1 MSEITTYPL
10 NGIDYDA
17 ADAAAYAAPRQSG
30 VYSAEEDFAVTA
42 AGDMTVTVSA
52 GLGWVRPERFAGYS
66 ICKRDPDTVT
76 LPLADGTRP
85 RIDRIVLRYDAAKR
99 STTLQVLTG
108 AAASSPT
115 PPEITRTSLV
125 YDLCLAQVRRPAG
138 SVTVQPGDI
147 TDTRLDESL
156 CGVMRDGVTG
166 IPTAQLLQQA
176 QARIGALEEQATSA
190 AQAADRSRSAAASSQ
205 TAAAGSASAAAKS
218 ASSDQQASLDAA
230 NSASG
235 MTTSVEAAAKS
246 ADAAAKSQTAA
257 ATSAQAAQT
266 SAGAAGA
273 SAEKAAEEAR
283 KAANYVAADKTL
295 SIPGAPADAAAT
307 GAALDKK
314 ASKDT
319 VLDPDGNAIFYSKA
333 EVEAKIKEILAAQRE
348 EDYAKVRYWVSDD
361 PTSPA
366 SFIGGTWERI
376 ENRFIMGA
384 SDTHSAGTTV
394 EAGLPSPWGQIN
406 AVLFAG
412 MSNPDNGGFFKLAYT
427 GTKWKS
433 VAQGTYGD
441 IWQSNITIRNN
452 GLFGKSDTVQPPAYC
467 MYIWRRVA

>member
-115 PPEITRTSLV
+115 PPEINRTSLV

-176 QARIGALEEQATSA
+176 QARINALEEQATSA

-218 ASSDQQASLDAA
+218 ASSAQQAAQDAA

-235 MTTSVEAAAKS
+235 MTASVEAAAKS

-257 ATSAQAAQT
+257 AASAQAAQT
-266 SAGAAGA
+266 SAGEAGA

-412 MSNPDNGGFFKLAYT
+412 IANPDNGGFFKLAYT

>member
-30 VYSAEEDFAVTA
+30 IYSAEEDFAVTA

-166 IPTAQLLQQA
+166 IPTDQLLA
-176 QARIGALEEQATSA
+176 AAKARINALEEQATSA
-190 AQAADRSRSAAASSQ
+190 AQAADRSQSAAAKSQ
-205 TAAAGSASAAAKS
+205 TAAAGSASDAANS
-218 ASSDQQASLDAA
+218 AASAQQAARDAA

-246 ADAAAKSQTAA
+246 ADAAARSQTAA

-295 SIPGAPADAAAT
+295 SISDAPADAKAV
-307 GAALDKK
+307 GDALAGK
-314 ASKDT
+314 ANSSHTHDSVKDI
-319 VLDPDGNAIFYSKA
+319 GNNSSNTTFAYSKSG
-333 EVEAKIKEILAAQRE
+333 LAYGNYSWLAGWNGYELRAVDKTQFAASSHTHN
-348 EDYAKVRYWVSDD
+348 YAGSG
-361 PTSPA
+361 SA
-366 SFIGGTWERI
+366 GGTA
-376 ENRFIMGA
+376 N
-384 SDTHSAGTTV
+384 SV
-394 EAGLPSPWGQIN
+394 
-406 AVLFAG
+406 
-412 MSNPDNGGFFKLAYT
+412 NGFKI
-427 GTKWKS
+427 
-433 VAQGTYGD
+433 VAQTSDPGAGSSLAT
-441 IWQSNITIRNN
+441 NTI
-452 GLFGKSDTVQPPAYC
+452 LLVYK
-467 MYIWRRVA
+467 

>member
-166 IPTAQLLQQA
+166 IPTDQLLA
-176 QARIGALEEQATSA
+176 AAKARIKALEEQATSA

-205 TAAAGSASAAAKS
+205 TAAAGSASDAAKS
-218 ASSDQQASLDAA
+218 ASSAQQAAQDAA

-235 MTTSVEAAAKS
+235 MTASVEAAAKS

-257 ATSAQAAQT
+257 SASALAAQT
-266 SAGAAGA
+266 SAGAADSGA
-273 SAEKAAEEAR
+273 FKG
-283 KAANYVAADKTL
+283 DKGDKGDT
-295 SIPGAPADAAAT
+295 GAQGPRGAQGPTGPKGDTGPTGPRGAT
-307 GAALDKK
+307 GATGPQGPAGTSAVA
-314 ASKDT
+314 ASGT
-319 VLDPDGNAIFYSKA
+319 GWVRFSDGTQMCWGKN
-333 EVEAKIKEILAAQRE
+333 EVDSTADVTFPQAFKTADYGVSLIGVHDSSFGAAV
-348 EDYAKVRYWVSDD
+348 AKVLRTTT
-361 PTSPA
+361 TSV
-366 SFIGGTWERI
+366 
-376 ENRFIMGA
+376 RFAFTNGEGDMGA
-384 SDTHSAGTTV
+384 GRRDARY
-394 EAGLPSPWGQIN
+394 I
-406 AVLFAG
+406 AVG
-412 MSNPDNGGFFKLAYT
+412 R
-427 GTKWKS
+427 WK
-433 VAQGTYGD
+433 
-441 IWQSNITIRNN
+441 
-452 GLFGKSDTVQPPAYC
+452 
-467 MYIWRRVA
+467 

>member
-42 AGDMTVTVSA
+42 AGGMTVTVSA
-52 GLGWVRPERFAGYS
+52 GLGWVHPERFAGYS

-166 IPTAQLLQQA
+166 IPTDQLLA
-176 QARIGALEEQATSA
+176 AAKARINALEEQATDA
-190 AQAADRSRSAAASSQ
+190 AANAAMTALKQAAD
-205 TAAAGSASAAAKS
+205 
-218 ASSDQQASLDAA
+218 
-230 NSASG
+230 SG
-235 MTTSVEAAAKS
+235 AFKGDKGDKGDTGAQGPRGA
-246 ADAAAKSQTAA
+246 QG
-257 ATSAQAAQT
+257 ATGPKGDT
-266 SAGAAGA
+266 GPTGP
-273 SAEKAAEEAR
+273 R
-283 KAANYVAADKTL
+283 
-295 SIPGAPADAAAT
+295 GAT
-307 GAALDKK
+307 GATGPQGPAGTSAVASSGTGWVRFSDGTQMCWGSSTMRYGDSISITFPQAFKSSPSVTATYTESGDMQVYFK
-314 ASKDT
+314 AT
-319 VLDPDGNAIFYSKA
+319 
-333 EVEAKIKEILAAQRE
+333 
-348 EDYAKVRYWVSDD
+348 KVTATAVTLYKSQ
-361 PTSPA
+361 
-366 SFIGGTWERI
+366 IGG
-376 ENRFIMGA
+376 
-384 SDTHSAGTTV
+384 S
-394 EAGLPSPWGQIN
+394 
-406 AVLFAG
+406 
-412 MSNPDNGGFFKLAYT
+412 
-427 GTKWKS
+427 S
-433 VAQGTYGD
+433 VAGANYAFCWTAVGR
-441 IWQSNITIRNN
+441 W
-452 GLFGKSDTVQPPAYC
+452 K
-467 MYIWRRVA
+467 

>member
-166 IPTAQLLQQA
+166 IPTDQLLA
-176 QARIGALEEQATSA
+176 AAKARINALEEQATSA

-218 ASSDQQASLDAA
+218 AASAQQASLDAA

-235 MTTSVEAAAKS
+235 MTASVEAAAKS

-257 ATSAQAAQT
+257 AASAQAAQT
-266 SAGAAGA
+266 SAGAANV
-273 SAEKAAEEAR
+273 SAEKAAKEAR

-295 SIPGAPADAAAT
+295 SISGAPADAATVGNIILDRTKETPQPIFYAKSEVDKLLEDCKEAAKR
-307 GAALDKK
+307 AAL
-314 ASKDT
+314 
-319 VLDPDGNAIFYSKA
+319 
-333 EVEAKIKEILAAQRE
+333 LAANPVG
-348 EDYAKVRYWVSDD
+348 KLWVSDD

-366 SFIGGTWERI
+366 SIVGGTWERI
-376 ENRFIMGA
+376 EGRFIMGA
-384 SDTHSAGTTV
+384 SDTYPAGST
-394 EAGLPSPWGQIN
+394 GGN
-406 AVLFAG
+406 AIHTHELDKLVAAIY
-412 MSNPDNGGFFKLAYT
+412 PGGFYFDYKYVNSDLWESNYT
-427 GTKWKS
+427 NSVPNGEAPIKQKNYSNGIEVIGRPTKTS
-433 VAQGTYGD
+433 
-441 IWQSNITIRNN
+441 SNI
-452 GLFGKSDTVQPPAYC
+452 PPYYS

>member
-42 AGDMTVTVSA
+42 AGGMTVTVSA

-66 ICKRDPDTVT
+66 ICKRDPDTLT

-99 STTLQVLTG
+99 STALKVLTG

-166 IPTAQLLQQA
+166 IPTDQLLQQA
-176 QARIGALEEQATSA
+176 QARIGTLEEQATSA

-218 ASSDQQASLDAA
+218 ASSAQQAAQDAA

-235 MTTSVEAAAKS
+235 MTASVEAAAKS

-257 ATSAQAAQT
+257 SASAQAAQT
-266 SAGAAGA
+266 SAGAADTARQQAQTAA
-273 SAEKAAEEAR
+273 SS
-283 KAANYVAADKTL
+283 AANAAMTALQQAAD
-295 SIPGAPADAAAT
+295 SGAFKGDKGDKGDTGAQGPQGPTGPKGDTGATGPTGPRGAT
-307 GAALDKK
+307 GA
-314 ASKDT
+314 T
-319 VLDPDGNAIFYSKA
+319 GPQG
-333 EVEAKIKEILAAQRE
+333 
-348 EDYAKVRYWVSDD
+348 
-361 PTSPA
+361 P
-366 SFIGGTWERI
+366 
-376 ENRFIMGA
+376 
-384 SDTHSAGTTV
+384 AGTSAVAASGTGWV
-394 EAGLPSPWGQIN
+394 RFSDGTQMCWGSSTMGSYSSKSLTFPQ
-406 AVLFAG
+406 A
-412 MSNPDNGGFFKLAYT
+412 FKTAP
-427 GTKWKS
+427 S
-433 VAQGTYGD
+433 VAAIYTESGSTDCYLRTTSITATAVTLRICRTNDSMPSGS
-441 IWQSNITIRNN
+441 SNAFCWTAVGRW
-452 GLFGKSDTVQPPAYC
+452 K
-467 MYIWRRVA
+467 

>member
-1 MSEITTYPL
+1 
-10 NGIDYDA
+10 
-17 ADAAAYAAPRQSG
+17 
-30 VYSAEEDFAVTA
+30 
-42 AGDMTVTVSA
+42 
-52 GLGWVRPERFAGYS
+52 
-66 ICKRDPDTVT
+66 
-76 LPLADGTRP
+76 
-85 RIDRIVLRYDAAKR
+85 
-99 STTLQVLTG
+99 
-108 AAASSPT
+108 
-115 PPEITRTSLV
+115 
-125 YDLCLAQVRRPAG
+125 
-138 SVTVQPGDI
+138 
-147 TDTRLDESL
+147 
-156 CGVMRDGVTG
+156 
-166 IPTAQLLQQA
+166 
-176 QARIGALEEQATSA
+176 
-190 AQAADRSRSAAASSQ
+190 
-205 TAAAGSASAAAKS
+205 
-218 ASSDQQASLDAA
+218 
-230 NSASG
+230 

>member
-176 QARIGALEEQATSA
+176 QARINALEEQATSA
-190 AQAADRSRSAAASSQ
+190 AQAADRSQSAAASSQ
-205 TAAAGSASAAAKS
+205 TAAAGSASDAANS
-218 ASSDQQASLDAA
+218 AASAQQAARDAA

-257 ATSAQAAQT
+257 ATSAQEAQT
-266 SAGAAGA
+266 SAGAADTARQQAQSAA
-273 SAEKAAEEAR
+273 SS
-283 KAANYVAADKTL
+283 AANAAMTALRQAAD
-295 SIPGAPADAAAT
+295 SGAFKGDKGDKGDTGAQGPRGAQGPTGPKGDTGPTGPRGAT
-307 GAALDKK
+307 GATGPQGPAGTSAV
-314 ASKDT
+314 ASSGT
-319 VLDPDGNAIFYSKA
+319 GWVRFSDGTQMCWGKVSVGNGGTKITFPQAFKTADYGISLQSVNDSSYNKYISKVSNAATTSFTARFYTA
-333 EVEAKIKEILAAQRE
+333 
-348 EDYAKVRYWVSDD
+348 SDD
-361 PTSPA
+361 LSV
-366 SFIGGTWERI
+366 SC
-376 ENRFIMGA
+376 
-384 SDTHSAGTTV
+384 SDARY
-394 EAGLPSPWGQIN
+394 I
-406 AVLFAG
+406 AVG
-412 MSNPDNGGFFKLAYT
+412 R
-427 GTKWKS
+427 WK
-433 VAQGTYGD
+433 
-441 IWQSNITIRNN
+441 
-452 GLFGKSDTVQPPAYC
+452 
-467 MYIWRRVA
+467 

>member
-30 VYSAEEDFAVTA
+30 IYSAEEDFAVTA
-42 AGDMTVTVSA
+42 AGGMTVTVSA

-66 ICKRDPDTVT
+66 ICKRDPDTLT

-99 STTLQVLTG
+99 STALKVLTG

-166 IPTAQLLQQA
+166 IPTAQLLA
-176 QARIGALEEQATSA
+176 AAKARINALEEQATSA
-190 AQAADRSRSAAASSQ
+190 AQAADRSQSAAASSQ
-205 TAAAGSASAAAKS
+205 TAAAGSASDAANS
-218 ASSDQQASLDAA
+218 AASAQQAARDAA

-235 MTTSVEAAAKS
+235 MTASVEAAAKS
-246 ADAAAKSQTAA
+246 ADAAARSQTAA

-266 SAGAAGA
+266 SAGAADTARQQAQTAA
-273 SAEKAAEEAR
+273 SS
-283 KAANYVAADKTL
+283 AANAAMTALQQAAD
-295 SIPGAPADAAAT
+295 S
-307 GAALDKK
+307 
-314 ASKDT
+314 
-319 VLDPDGNAIFYSKA
+319 
-333 EVEAKIKEILAAQRE
+333 
-348 EDYAKVRYWVSDD
+348 
-361 PTSPA
+361 
-366 SFIGGTWERI
+366 
-376 ENRFIMGA
+376 
-384 SDTHSAGTTV
+384 
-394 EAGLPSPWGQIN
+394 
-406 AVLFAG
+406 
-412 MSNPDNGGFFKLAYT
+412 
-427 GTKWKS
+427 
-433 VAQGTYGD
+433 
-441 IWQSNITIRNN
+441 
-452 GLFGKSDTVQPPAYC
+452 
-467 MYIWRRVA
+467 

>member
-30 VYSAEEDFAVTA
+30 IYSAEEDFAVTA
-42 AGDMTVTVSA
+42 AGGMTVTVSA
-52 GLGWVRPERFAGYS
+52 GQGWVRPERFAGYS
-66 ICKRDPDTVT
+66 ICKRDPDTLT

-99 STTLQVLTG
+99 STALKVLTG

-166 IPTAQLLQQA
+166 IPTDQLLA
-176 QARIGALEEQATSA
+176 AAKARINALEEQATSA

-218 ASSDQQASLDAA
+218 AASAQQAAQDAA
-230 NSASG
+230 KSASG
-235 MTTSVEAAAKS
+235 MTASVEAAAKS
-246 ADAAAKSQTAA
+246 ADAAARSQTAA

-266 SAGAAGA
+266 SAGAADV

-295 SIPGAPADAAAT
+295 SIPGAPADAKTVGDALTGKADAVVPHLFTIPSAGWKNDTSVADFPHKLDISIPGITAT
-307 GAALDKK
+307 DIVNVVV
-314 ASKDT
+314 SPDDT
-319 VLDPDGNAIFYSKA
+319 TV
-333 EVEAKIKEILAAQRE
+333 
-348 EDYAKVRYWVSDD
+348 
-361 PTSPA
+361 
-366 SFIGGTWERI
+366 
-376 ENRFIMGA
+376 A
-384 SDTHSAGTTV
+384 SDAC
-394 EAGLPSPWGQIN
+394 
-406 AVLFAG
+406 FANTE
-412 MSNPDNGGFFKLAYT
+412 SL
-427 GTKWKS
+427 
-433 VAQGTYGD
+433 QGILRLRAKD
-441 IWQSNITIRNN
+441 
-452 GLFGKSDTVQPPAYC
+452 VPAAAIHATW
-467 MYIWRRVA
+467 YIVR

>member
-1 MSEITTYPL
+1 MSDIVTYPL

-42 AGDMTVTVSA
+42 AGGMTVTVSA
-52 GLGWVRPERFAGYS
+52 GLGWVRPERFAGYC

-166 IPTAQLLQQA
+166 IPTDQLLA
-176 QARIGALEEQATSA
+176 AAKERINALEEQATSA

-218 ASSDQQASLDAA
+218 QSAAQQAARDAA

-235 MTTSVEAAAKS
+235 MTASVEAAAKS
-246 ADAAAKSQTAA
+246 ADAAAKSQSAS

-266 SAGAAGA
+266 SAGEADTARQQAQTAA
-273 SAEKAAEEAR
+273 SNAANAAMTALR
-283 KAANYVAADKTL
+283 KAADSGAFKGDKGDKGDTGAQGPQGPTGPKGGTGAAGPTG
-295 SIPGAPADAAAT
+295 PRGAT
-307 GAALDKK
+307 GATGPQGPAGTSAV
-314 ASKDT
+314 ASSGT
-319 VLDPDGNAIFYSKA
+319 GWVRFSDGTQMCWGSSTMGSYNTKSLTFPQAFKSSPSVMAIYTESGSVDCYLRTTSITA
-333 EVEAKIKEILAAQRE
+333 TAA
-348 EDYAKVRYWVSDD
+348 
-361 PTSPA
+361 T
-366 SFIGGTWERI
+366 FRI
-376 ENRFIMGA
+376 CRT
-384 SDTHSAGTTV
+384 SDTMSSG
-394 EAGLPSPWGQIN
+394 SNN
-406 AVLFAG
+406 AFCWTAVG
-412 MSNPDNGGFFKLAYT
+412 R
-427 GTKWKS
+427 WK
-433 VAQGTYGD
+433 
-441 IWQSNITIRNN
+441 
-452 GLFGKSDTVQPPAYC
+452 
-467 MYIWRRVA
+467 